1 MHLRVVTFNVW
12 NTEGEPAR
20 GELINR
26 ELRRLDPDLVSL
38 QEVVQ
43 TPEHD
48 QLAELLDGT
57 GLHGTHQN
65 EVLADVPP
73 GGERY
78 GGCALATR
86 SPHRVVEV
94 MDLRGADALDVPWA
108 TVAASVPVPGAG
120 ELLFIAATTAWRL
133 SAEAAALAFDQPID
147 GVWLSDHF
155 GVVVDLD
162 LATES

>member
-12 NTEGEPAR
+12 NTEGDPR
-20 GELINR
+20 RSELINR

-57 GLHGTHQN
+57 DLHGTHQN
-65 EVLADVPP
+65 EVLADIPP

-86 SPHRVVEV
+86 HPHRVVEV

-108 TVAASVPVPGAG
+108 TVAASVAIPGAG
-120 ELLFIAATTAWRL
+120 
-133 SAEAAALAFDQPID
+133 
-147 GVWLSDHF
+147 
-155 GVVVDLD
+155 
-162 LATES
+162 

>member
-12 NTEGEPAR
+12 NTEGDPR
-20 GELINR
+20 RSKLINR

-73 GGERY
+73 GGDGY

-86 SPHRVVEV
+86 SPHRIVEV
-94 MDLRGADALDVPWA
+94 IA
-108 TVAASVPVPGAG
+108 AASTTCWSAPGTRTPARAAG
-120 ELLFIAATTAWRL
+120 SRRRRWRSTSRPTACGSAITSASSSTSTSQTPDHARLGPADPEIA
-133 SAEAAALAFDQPID
+133 
-147 GVWLSDHF
+147 
-155 GVVVDLD
+155 
-162 LATES
+162 